1 MQENR
6 LFSGEIYTAGKMFTL
21 PPVVMVVTILTSAQS
36 PSFLDENPLR
46 QKGTVLGE
54 LVVESKND

>member
-1 MQENR
+1 MRENR
-6 LFSGEIYTAGKMFTL
+6 LFSGEIYTADKMFTL
-21 PPVVMVVTILTSAQS
+21 PPVVMVVTNLTSAQS
-36 PSFLDENPLR
+36 PSFIDENPLR

>member
-6 LFSGEIYTAGKMFTL
+6 FSEEIYPAGRMFTL
-21 PPVVMVVTILTSAQS
+21 LPVVMVVTSFTSTQS